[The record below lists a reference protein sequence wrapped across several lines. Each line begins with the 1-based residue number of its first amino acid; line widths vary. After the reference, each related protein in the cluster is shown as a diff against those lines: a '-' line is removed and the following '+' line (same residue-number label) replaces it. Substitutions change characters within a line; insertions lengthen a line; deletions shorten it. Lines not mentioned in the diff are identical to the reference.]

1 MEVKETPSEY
11 RKRNRLPMLMAG
23 LVGTL
28 LLVAAPVFA
37 ILYLSGLQLS
47 AAAFVAVLVW
57 MLVLACAAQTQSG
70 HGAGGGA

>member
-1 MEVKETPSEY
+1 MEVKKTPSEY

-28 LLVAAPVFA
+28 LLVAAPVFV
-37 ILYLSGLQLS
+37 ILCLSGLQLS

-57 MLVLACAAQTQSG
+57 MLVLACAVSSSPT
-70 HGAGGGA
+70 GGE